1 MDGKGRFRL
10 KITVKCFPP
19 LGFPEGVN
27 FCQLELSDGSTI
39 FDLLEL
45 IEKKGALNHYGK
57 NSLII
62 LVNNK
67 IVNNDYVLRN
77 GEEVQI
83 ILLVGGG

>member
-1 MDGKGRFRL
+1 MI
-10 KITVKCFPP
+10 ITVKCFPP
-19 LGFPEGVN
+19 LGFPDEVN

-45 IEKKGALNHYGK
+45 IEKKGALNRYSK

>member
-1 MDGKGRFRL
+1 MDGKGRFCL
-10 KITVKCFPP
+10 KIIVKCFPP
-19 LGFPEGVN
+19 LVFPEGVN

-45 IEKKGALNHYGK
+45 IDKKGVFNRYGK

-67 IVNNDYVLRN
+67 IVNN
-77 GEEVQI
+77 I
-83 ILLVGGG
+83 S